1 MATAEKT
8 SSRLAAAGRGLEH
21 KQEEKMKIEKD
32 EVLKRIDKDL
42 LDKTVREIHKQLIG
56 KGFSFYMAEAILDHA
71 KETLKR
77 ATVS

>member
-1 MATAEKT
+1 
-8 SSRLAAAGRGLEH
+8 
-21 KQEEKMKIEKD
+21 MKIEKD